1 MVMFRILPAMLISL
15 SGIQKD
21 LIEER
26 TFIASRQ
33 PEGGDGSDDAKNI
46 VRKSRNNLALRGIR
60 SM

>member
-1 MVMFRILPAMLISL
+1 MVMSCILPAMLISL

-26 TFIASRQ
+26 TFVTSRQ
-33 PEGGDGSDDAKNI
+33 PEGCDSSDDAKDI
-46 VRKSRNNLALRGIR
+46 VCEGRNNLALRGIR